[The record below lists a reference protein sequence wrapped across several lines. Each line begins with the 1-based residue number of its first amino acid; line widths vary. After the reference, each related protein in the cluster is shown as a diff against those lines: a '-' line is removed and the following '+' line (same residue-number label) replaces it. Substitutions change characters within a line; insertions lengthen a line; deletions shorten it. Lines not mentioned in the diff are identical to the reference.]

1 MKEYTTPEAEI
12 IRLGIYE
19 GFHDVEIGTGSGDGN
34 PEQYEDP

>member
-12 IRLGIYE
+12 IRLDIYE
-19 GFHDVEIGTGSGDGN
+19 VLCDVKIGTGSGDGN